1 MIPLLT
7 GDDLEAVPEVSN
19 LHVGDDGTVPT
30 VDQVNI
36 LVPKLL
42 AEGLRPP
49 QSPLQTLMDT
59 RHQHRL
65 ERGGEGFKQSAS
77 LTLHIPLFQTSPQ
90 LIYYM
95 A

>member
-65 ERGGEGFKQSAS
+65 ERGGKEFNM
-77 LTLHIPLFQTSPQ
+77 T
-90 LIYYM
+90 
-95 A
+95 